1 MNTKDIKKSI
11 KRHLK
16 RGTFISVVV
25 TREQLFATYK
35 ALNDNNQ
42 FTYIEK
48 HDNGMLV
55 LDTVKNRLT
64 VYRVTNYKF

>member
-16 RGTFISVVV
+16 RGKFINIFV
-25 TREQLFATYK
+25 TKAQLIATYK
-35 ALNDNNQ
+35 ALNNNNQ

-64 VYRVTNYKF
+64 VYTLK

>member
-1 MNTKDIKKSI
+1 MTTEDIKKRI

-16 RGTFISVVV
+16 RGTFISVFV
-25 TREQLFATYK
+25 TKAQLTATYK
-35 ALNDNNQ
+35 ALNVNNP

-48 HDNGMLV
+48 HKDGMLV

-64 VYRVTNYKF
+64 VYTLK

>member
-1 MNTKDIKKSI
+1 MTTKDIKTSI

-16 RGTFISVVV
+16 RGTFISVFV
-25 TREQLFATYK
+25 TKAQLTATYK
-35 ALNDNNQ
+35 ALNINNQ

-48 HDNGMLV
+48 HSNGMLV

-64 VYRVTNYKF
+64 VYTLK

>member
-1 MNTKDIKKSI
+1 MNTKGIKKSI

-16 RGTFISVVV
+16 RGTFISVFV
-25 TREQLFATYK
+25 TKAQLIATYK
-35 ALNDNNQ
+35 ALHDNNQ

-48 HDNGMLV
+48 HDTGMLV

-64 VYRVTNYKF
+64 VFTLK

>member
-1 MNTKDIKKSI
+1 MNNKDIKTRI

-16 RGTFISVVV
+16 RGTFMNVFV
-25 TREQLFATYK
+25 TKAQLTATFK
-35 ALNDNNQ
+35 ALNANSS

-48 HDNGMLV
+48 HKNGMLV

-64 VYRVTNYKF
+64 IYTLK